1 MASWNGHAD
10 IVRTLL
16 EYGADVEAKNNVR
29 NHMMM
34 MVMNMIIVLTIMTIM
49 RIINDEDTDD
59 NRY

>member
-1 MASWNGHAD
+1 MASWNGDAD